1 MNILL
6 VNDDEMILQGIVAF
20 LSEYDYTVIT
30 AKDGEQAIEYFK
42 RHIIHL
48 IILDVMIP
56 KKNGFEVLLEIKRER
71 DIPIIV
77 LSAKEDEETQAK
89 AFELGADDYVTKPF
103 SLLLLV
109 SRIKTILKRYCVVD
123 ELWQYQNMTVDF
135 STHCA
140 YYKGQEVKIRPKE
153 LAVLQCLVKYKNQVL
168 SREQILEQ
176 VARDVADLPYDRV
189 VDVYIRKL
197 RKNLNLDC
205 IKTVK
210 NVGYKISL

>member
-77 LSAKEDEETQAK
+77 LSAKEDEETQVK

-109 SRIKTILKRYCVVD
+109 SRNNFKTLLC
-123 ELWQYQNMTVDF
+123 
-135 STHCA
+135 C
-140 YYKGQEVKIRPKE
+140 G
-153 LAVLQCLVKYKNQVL
+153 
-168 SREQILEQ
+168 
-176 VARDVADLPYDRV
+176 
-189 VDVYIRKL
+189 
-197 RKNLNLDC
+197 
-205 IKTVK
+205 
-210 NVGYKISL
+210 